1 MNIEPTT
8 EHEHIVHALNIHG
21 TFFER
26 WCQHI
31 VAQTPGW
38 NIKHANY
45 PVEFPT
51 RKGSSLGETSALD
64 IWAEF
69 KAKDTILSLPIECKK
84 HNPEL
89 SNWIFFGHRQTAQFR
104 HGGSPFITDIEN
116 IPRQAPNTGWD
127 VQLTKKGWNAVIH
140 VCTDEARE
148 TRGSYSEY
156 KRAGKKL
163 DLLTKTANNAIN
175 EACQQV
181 ALATQTIINDE
192 RVRSTTLSQQNPPLP
207 LPYSRQIFLP
217 AIVTTARLFYCNF
230 NAANVNVAT
239 GEIPYDKVSITEH
252 PYLLYEY
259 PLPRFLQH
267 APKDVASV
275 FAINGWER
283 FIRLDILVI
292 NSSALSDILSQ
303 LAVTPK

>member
-1 MNIEPTT
+1 MQI
-8 EHEHIVHALNIHG
+8 
-21 TFFER
+21 
-26 WCQHI
+26 
-31 VAQTPGW
+31 
-38 NIKHANY
+38 
-45 PVEFPT
+45 
-51 RKGSSLGETSALD
+51 
-64 IWAEF
+64 
-69 KAKDTILSLPIECKK
+69 
-84 HNPEL
+84 
-89 SNWIFFGHRQTAQFR
+89 
-104 HGGSPFITDIEN
+104 
-116 IPRQAPNTGWD
+116 
-127 VQLTKKGWNAVIH
+127 TKKGWKAIIH

-148 TRGSYSEY
+148 TRGSYLEY

-192 RVRSTTLSQQNPPLP
+192 SVQSTILSQQSPPLP
-207 LPYSRQIFLP
+207 LPYNRQIFLP
-217 AIVTTARLFYCNF
+217 VIVTTAKLFHCSF
-230 NAANVNVAT
+230 NAADVNVAT

-259 PLPRFLQH
+259 PLARFLQH

-275 FAINGWER
+275 LAINGWDR

-292 NSSALSDILSQ
+292 NSSAFSDILSQ